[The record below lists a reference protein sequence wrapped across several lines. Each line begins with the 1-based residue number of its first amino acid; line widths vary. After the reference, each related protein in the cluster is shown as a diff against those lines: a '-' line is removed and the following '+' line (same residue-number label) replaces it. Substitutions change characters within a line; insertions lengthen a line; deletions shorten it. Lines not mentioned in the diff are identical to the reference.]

1 MNVID
6 TPGDYARGLF
16 TRLGDR
22 DWMAVLGATPAALR
36 AAFDGVD
43 DAAIRRAEAP
53 GKWSMIDVAH
63 HLADGEMVVGV
74 RVRMIVAQE
83 QPPIT
88 AYDQELLGRD
98 ASLPRRRAR
107 RGAGAVLGHARGER
121 APGAAAHGVAGSRA
135 SACTRSVAA
144 SRRATR
150 CASSRGTTWC
160 TSTSWR
166 GSARVETRAT

>member
-6 TPGDYARGLF
+6 SPGDYARGLF

-22 DWMAVLGATPAALR
+22 DWLAVLAATPAALR
-36 AAFDGVD
+36 AAFEGVD
-43 DAAIRRAEAP
+43 DAAIRRPEAP

-88 AYDQELLGRD
+88 AYDQELWASNLNYRD
-98 ASLPRRRAR
+98 AALADVLEQFSVMRAANVRLARQLTAWQLARFGVHTERGGESAGYTLRLLAGHDLVHLDQLARIRRA
-107 RGAGAVLGHARGER
+107 
-121 APGAAAHGVAGSRA
+121 
-135 SACTRSVAA
+135 
-144 SRRATR
+144 
-150 CASSRGTTWC
+150 
-160 TSTSWR
+160 
-166 GSARVETRAT
+166 